1 MPPLLP
7 LLSLVKQRLLSI
19 WKIHDG
25 LALTVLWHSKQLR
38 LLRVVRLHL
47 SIVRERRDIVLG
59 RTKLTTLSIILIN
72 EIRLRE
78 VCALMV
84 HRLQLS
90 VSHLPLAR
98 LAVKGTTEEILA
110 WRRVW
115 SVAETKSPTMRVCVR
130 ICLDPIFCIEPG
142 VFDIIIVIQVRI
154 HVFLDVYGYLWCH
167 CCLLSWFA
175 KDRLFNDGL
184 EKAWRHQVV
193 FFMFRLKRRIVV
205 VIEACIVF
213 ACVRNLRLNA
223 VTTLAMGATMGP
235 V

>member
-1 MPPLLP
+1 MLLSLFHNAPPLLP

-59 RTKLTTLSIILIN
+59 RTKLATLSIILIH

-90 VSHLPLAR
+90 LSHLPLAR

-130 ICLDPIFCIEPG
+130 ICLDR
-142 VFDIIIVIQVRI
+142 VYDIIIVIQVRI
-154 HVFLDVYGYLWCH
+154 HVFLDVYRYLWCH
-167 CCLLSWFA
+167 SCLLSWFP

-184 EKAWRHQVV
+184 EKAWRH
-193 FFMFRLKRRIVV
+193 
-205 VIEACIVF
+205 
-213 ACVRNLRLNA
+213 
-223 VTTLAMGATMGP
+223 
-235 V
+235 